1 MSSVTQLRSAASFAT
16 GLYRQRWD
24 RWYAAR
30 FGGDQLARLSLPE
43 GRRDPYAVY
52 EDMRAIGPMV
62 PTRLGNWATT
72 SHPICKQ
79 VLRSRQF
86 GVAEEDGGSPDGSPT
101 DAFDL
106 SFLSLN
112 PPDHERLRRVAAPAF
127 SPRMMARYA
136 ATVDET
142 VGSLL
147 DAAHRKGSFDLVADL
162 AAPLPIAVIN
172 SMMGVEGGD
181 AAAFQRYGAALG
193 SALDGVTSIGQARR
207 VMRANTELERL
218 FERLFEQRAREPR
231 EDLVSVMVAERGDR
245 IQPHEMVP
253 MCSLLL
259 IAGFETTV
267 NLIGNAVRAMLAH
280 PEQWELL
287 RNDPSL
293 VPAAVE
299 EVLRWDPP
307 VQETARLSFRDTEVG
322 GVPVRRNQAVV
333 LLLAAAGRDPDVF
346 REPATFDITRT
357 ATAEH
362 LAFSSGIHYCLGA
375 PLARLEAVSALTAL
389 VQRMPGLRADGRV
402 VMRPS
407 RLIRGP
413 LHLPVAA

>member
-1 MSSVTQLRSAASFAT
+1 MTRLAQARAAASFAG
-16 GLYRQRWD
+16 GLYRERWN

-30 FGGDQLARLSLPE
+30 FRGDQLARLNLAE

-72 SHPICKQ
+72 SHPVCKQ

-86 GVAEEDGGSPDGSPT
+86 GVREEDGTVPGGSPEE
-101 DAFDL
+101 FDL

-127 SPRMMARYA
+127 SPRMMSRYA
-136 ATVDET
+136 ATIDET
-142 VGSLL
+142 VGELL
-147 DAAHRKGSFDLVADL
+147 DAAAQRGSFDLVADL
-162 AAPLPIAVIN
+162 AAPLPIAVIT

-181 AAAFQRYGAALG
+181 VAAFQRYGAALG
-193 SALDGVTSIGQARR
+193 SALDGITSIGQARR
-207 VMRANTELERL
+207 VIEANRELERL
-218 FERLFEQRAREPR
+218 FERLFEERAHEPR
-231 EDLVSVMVAERGDR
+231 EDLISVIVAEQGDR

-267 NLIGNAVRAMLAH
+267 NLIGNATRALLDH
-280 PEQWELL
+280 PEQWQLV
-287 RNDPSL
+287 RDDPAL

-307 VQETARLSFRDTEVG
+307 VQETARISFRDIEIA

-333 LLLAAAGRDPDVF
+333 LLLAAAGRDPEVF
-346 REPATFDITRT
+346 PDPSRFDITRPSS
-357 ATAEH
+357 AEH

-375 PLARLEAVSALTAL
+375 PLARLEAVAALTAL
-389 VQRMPGLRADGRV
+389 TTRMPRLRQTGRV
-402 VMRPS
+402 TMRPS

-413 LHLPVAA
+413 LHMPVAA

>member
-1 MSSVTQLRSAASFAT
+1 MTRLTQARAAATFAG
-16 GLYRQRWD
+16 GLYRERWN

-30 FGGDQLARLSLPE
+30 FRGDQLARLSFKE

-72 SHPICKQ
+72 SHPICRQ

-86 GVAEEDGGSPDGSPT
+86 GVREEDGTVPGGSPGE
-101 DAFDL
+101 FDL

-127 SPRMMARYA
+127 SPRMMSRYA
-136 ATVDET
+136 ATIDET
-142 VGSLL
+142 VCSLL
-147 DAAHRKGSFDLVADL
+147 DAAERKGSFDLVADL
-162 AAPLPIAVIN
+162 AAPLPIAVIT
-172 SMMGVEGGD
+172 SMMGVEGSD
-181 AAAFQRYGAALG
+181 IDAFQRYGAALG

-207 VMRANTELERL
+207 VIEANTELERL
-218 FERLFEQRAREPR
+218 FERLFKDRAVEPR
-231 EDLVSVMVAERGDR
+231 EDLVSVIVAEQGDR

-267 NLIGNAVRAMLAH
+267 NLIGNATVALLEH
-280 PEQWELL
+280 PEQWQLL
-287 RNDPSL
+287 REDPSL

-307 VQETARLSFRDTEVG
+307 VQETARISFRDTEIG

-333 LLLAAAGRDPDVF
+333 LLLAGAGRDPEVF
-346 REPATFDITRT
+346 PDAARFDITR
-357 ATAEH
+357 AASAEH

-375 PLARLEAVSALTAL
+375 PLARLEAAAALTAL
-389 VQRMPGLRADGRV
+389 TARMPLLRQTGRV
-402 VMRPS
+402 TMRPS